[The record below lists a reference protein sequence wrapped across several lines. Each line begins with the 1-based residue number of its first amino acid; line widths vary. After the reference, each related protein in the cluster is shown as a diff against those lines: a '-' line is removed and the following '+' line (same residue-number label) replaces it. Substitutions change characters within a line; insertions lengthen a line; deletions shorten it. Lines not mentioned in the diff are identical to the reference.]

1 MKFSIYQMKHLRYA
15 KESNK
20 GHNRICLLLSG
31 SELDNQYDKPGA
43 NSEYLSSITTNKL
56 EYYSK

>member
-1 MKFSIYQMKHLRYA
+1 MKHLRYA

-31 SELDNQYDKPGA
+31 SQLDNQYNKPGA